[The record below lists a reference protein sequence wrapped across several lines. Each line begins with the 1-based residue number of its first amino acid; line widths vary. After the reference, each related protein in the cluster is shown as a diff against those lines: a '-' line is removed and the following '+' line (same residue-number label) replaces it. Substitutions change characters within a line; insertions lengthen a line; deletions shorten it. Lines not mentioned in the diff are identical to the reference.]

1 MKIKKRSAEWYI
13 SATHW
18 LTSTIGMVLISLT
31 IKVVL
36 SFLHPNLTNVTYL
49 YYFLY
54 PVVMLLCVIYSA
66 KYVNRTYI
74 IKDVN
79 KIVAI
84 SMVYMIIIV
93 GGFIGMNFLSNGLI
107 YPDYIGLIFAIIL
120 FYFVSNKYLKV
131 V

>member
-1 MKIKKRSAEWYI
+1 
-13 SATHW
+13 
-18 LTSTIGMVLISLT
+18 
-31 IKVVL
+31 
-36 SFLHPNLTNVTYL
+36 
-49 YYFLY
+49 
-54 PVVMLLCVIYSA
+54 MLLCVIYSA